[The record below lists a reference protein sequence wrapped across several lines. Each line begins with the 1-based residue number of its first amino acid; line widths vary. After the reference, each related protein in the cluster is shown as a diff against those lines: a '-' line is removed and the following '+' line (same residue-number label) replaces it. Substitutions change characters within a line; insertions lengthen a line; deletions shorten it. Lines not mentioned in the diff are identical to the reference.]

1 MIDTKFN
8 FNWILFLW
16 FLLISPVC
24 FSQLSIHQIDEEN
37 ISYTTIQNSIV
48 FTAFNIL
55 HEFSEDLYQVPR
67 IDRILSDSVIFQEKL
82 WPNGS
87 WGRGYFSNIVDNRES
102 PTPNWKYYDQW
113 YENIYSSHPL
123 IRDSGKR
130 ILGYIYACNNAAFQ
144 DSLFNFSTRISSGLQ
159 YLIAEQYS
167 DGGWQWWYKRKSK
180 SSSESIEILKSNIY
194 ESSIAL
200 RALSKGH
207 IFFQNN
213 NEYSE
218 LCEQIFESIDRACE
232 FMLSYK
238 DLLTEGKYN
247 INNRMHVV
255 WAMVGAYKITKR
267 AEYLEFAMEI
277 TRSSFLYQQE
287 DGSWHSPIPL
297 TKGPNYKWHDT
308 KSDYHG
314 MILRGLVEL
323 YSVVDTTDSN
333 FQKKLE
339 DAIYN
344 SINHV
349 IDYNDINGEINT
361 RLFSNGNKLNGCLYH
376 FHRDN
381 PKYNSKNSSYGNYIL
396 QSMLLVK
403 ENIDLNNED
412 KNNVDKLIDL
422 LSYGLT
428 NIIMNNPL
436 QRFRYIDVDFHTLGM
451 YLGVNLH

>member
-1 MIDTKFN
+1 MSRLLKAFI
-8 FNWILFLW
+8 
-16 FLLISPVC
+16 FLLV
-24 FSQLSIHQIDEEN
+24 FSITPILSEEN
-37 ISYTTIQNSIV
+37 ILHKLPFKPLLLTKNLDSLSINT
-48 FTAFNIL
+48 FYIL
-55 HEFSEDLYQVPR
+55 HDFSNKIYQSSK
-67 IDRILSDSVIFQEKL
+67 IDKIFSDSVIFQEEL

-113 YENIYSSHPL
+113 YENVYSSHPL
-123 IRDSGKR
+123 IRDSGRR

-144 DSLFNFSTRISSGLQ
+144 DSILTFSYRINAGLQ
-159 YLIAEQYS
+159 YLITEQYS

-180 SSSESIEILKSNIY
+180 SSPESIEILKSNIY

-200 RALSKGH
+200 RALSKGY

-218 LCEQIFESIDRACE
+218 LCEQIFESIERACE
-232 FMLSYK
+232 FMLSYRE
-238 DLLTEGKYN
+238 LLTEGKYN

-267 AEYLEFAMEI
+267 AEYLEFAMGI
-277 TRSSFLYQQE
+277 TKSSFPYQQA

-297 TKGPNYKWHDT
+297 TKGPSYKWHDT

-323 YSVVDTTDSN
+323 YSVAATDSN

-349 IDYNDINGEINT
+349 IDYNDINGEIST
-361 RLFSNGNKLNGCLYH
+361 RLCSNGNKLNGCLYH
-376 FHRDN
+376 IHRDN
-381 PKYNSKNSSYGNYIL
+381 PKYNSKNSSRGNYML

-403 ENIDLNNED
+403 ENMDLNNED

-428 NIIMNNPL
+428 NIIMTNPI
-436 QRFRYIDVDFHTLGM
+436 QRFRYIDIDFHTLGM
-451 YLGVNLH
+451 YLGVNFH